1 MVHRPLRPTRS
12 MNFSPPLALLVWLAL
27 APLTAVAAIPD
38 YLREAVSRYHPEAP
52 KGWAYTLTTTRSNET
67 SSERFDP
74 AKPKGGEWTLLA
86 LNGREPTVQ
95 ERESYIRYKKSNAPA
110 TARATFERG
119 DLALESAELVREDA
133 ERAVFRVR
141 FRDDAGQ
148 PLLAHVLLELTVR
161 KSPAAIEQSVL
172 RLFERFSPALG
183 IRMNELEVTTIHRPP
198 AEGLPSL
205 PQEVTS
211 RFRGR
216 MFFLV
221 GIEEDLRVVYS
232 DFARVR

>member
-1 MVHRPLRPTRS
+1 
-12 MNFSPPLALLVWLAL
+12 MNFAPPLVLLVWLAL
-27 APLTAVAAIPD
+27 APLAATAAIPD
-38 YLREAVSRYHPEAP
+38 YLREAVGRFNPEAP

-86 LNGREPTVQ
+86 LNGREPTAQ
-95 ERESYIRYKKSNAPA
+95 ERESYVRYKKSNAPA

-119 DLALESAELVREDA
+119 DLALESAEIVRDEA

-141 FRDDAGQ
+141 FREDAGQ
-148 PLLAHVLLELTVR
+148 PLLAHVVLELTVR
-161 KSPAAIEQSVL
+161 KSPAAVEQSVL
-172 RLFERFSPALG
+172 RLFEPFSPALG
-183 IRMNELEVTTIHRPP
+183 VRMNELVVTTTHQAPE
-198 AEGLPSL
+198 AERPSL
-205 PQEVTS
+205 PREVTS

-221 GIEEDLRVVYS
+221 GIEEDLRVAYS
-232 DFARVR
+232 DFARASPGR

>member
-1 MVHRPLRPTRS
+1 MS
-12 MNFSPPLALLVWLAL
+12 LARRLLLAATVML
-27 APLTAVAAIPD
+27 APLAGLAGIPD
-38 YLREAVSRYHPEAP
+38 YFREAVSRFHPEAP
-52 KGWAYTLTTTRSNET
+52 KGWAYTLTTTRSHET

-74 AKPKGGEWTLLA
+74 SRPKGGEWTLLA
-86 LNGREPTVQ
+86 LNGREPTAP
-95 ERESYIRYKKSNAPA
+95 ERESYLRYKKSNAPA

-119 DLALESAELVREDA
+119 DLAIESAELLREDA

-148 PLLAHVLLELTVR
+148 PLLAHVVLELTVR
-161 KSPAAIEQSVL
+161 KEPASVERSVL
-172 RLFERFSPALG
+172 RLFEAFSPALG
-183 IRMNELEVTTIHRPP
+183 VRMQELVVTTTHRPP
-198 AEGLPSL
+198 EPGRPSL

-221 GIEEDLRVVYS
+221 GIEEDLRVAYS
-232 DFARVR
+232 DFARVSPER

>member
-1 MVHRPLRPTRS
+1 MVHRPLRSARL
-12 MNFSPPLALLVWLAL
+12 MNFARLRFLAAIIAVAPLAAL
-27 APLTAVAAIPD
+27 AAIPD
-38 YLREAVSRYHPEAP
+38 YFREAVSRYHPEAP

-67 SSERFDP
+67 ARERFDP
-74 AKPKGGEWTLLA
+74 SKPKDGEWTLLA
-86 LNGREPTVQ
+86 LNGREPTAQ

-148 PLLAHVLLELTVR
+148 PLLAHVMLELTVR

-172 RLFERFSPALG
+172 RLFEPFSPALG
-183 IRMNELEVTTIHRPP
+183 VRMNELEVTTIHHPP